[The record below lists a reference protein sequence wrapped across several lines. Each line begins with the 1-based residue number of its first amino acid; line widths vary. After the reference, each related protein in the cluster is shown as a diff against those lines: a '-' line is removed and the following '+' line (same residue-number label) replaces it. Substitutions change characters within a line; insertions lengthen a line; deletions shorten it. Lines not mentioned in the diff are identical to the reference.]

1 MPAIP
6 PGLDHVMYATHDLAA
21 TLTAIERDWGIAPTI
36 GGGHED
42 LGSMN
47 ALADLG
53 GGAYLEILGP
63 DPNRTVRDDWL
74 AFMAPLH
81 HRLGFWAVR
90 VDGIEAAVERATASG
105 YDPGPIEHEER
116 RTPDGRLLGWELC
129 WRDDAA
135 PVIPFLIDWG
145 ATTHPSTDSVKG
157 LRLVALHAEHP
168 EPLEALR
175 CVTALGTALDVAPGP
190 APRLIAEIDTPLGR
204 VTLG

>member
-6 PGLDHVMYATHDLAA
+6 PGLDHVMYATHDLAE
-21 TLTAIERDWGIAPTI
+21 TLAAIERDWGIAPTI

-63 DPNRTVRDDWL
+63 DPNRTVR
-74 AFMAPLH
+74 
-81 HRLGFWAVR
+81 
-90 VDGIEAAVERATASG
+90 VDGIEAAVRRATAAG

-135 PVIPFLIDWG
+135 PVVPFLIDWG

-168 EPLEALR
+168 EPVEALR
-175 CVTALGTALDVAPGP
+175 CITALGTALDVAPGP
-190 APRLIAEIDTPLGR
+190 APRLIAEIDTPRGR